1 MGKISRTAAVIM
13 AVTAVALSGCGKTAK
28 EAGPKAAEEMVPQIE
43 KLVPDRPKPAAH
55 VPTPHIDMPDSRWT
69 PGNPGAVA
77 QPSVTLAKENIPAM
91 STVPYSDEEEVLKDA
106 CRVYDFYKFVLAS
119 PDKKWR
125 IVENEFHVPAAESHE
140 IAEVASN
147 IRDLI
152 VRPTW
157 RGFVEVTPETICLA
171 G

>member
-1 MGKISRTAAVIM
+1 MGNISLTAAVVM
-13 AVTAVALSGCGKTAK
+13 AMTAVALSGCGKTA
-28 EAGPKAAEEMVPQIE
+28 EQVGPKATEKLAPETE
-43 KLVPDRPKPAAH
+43 KLVPDLPKPAVH
-55 VPTPHIDMPDSRWT
+55 VPTPHIDLPDPRGT
-69 PGNPGAVA
+69 LGNPDTVT
-77 QPSVTLAKENIPAM
+77 QPSLALAKENIPAM
-91 STVPYSDEEEVLKDA
+91 STVPYSDEGEVLKDA
-106 CRVYDFYKFVLAS
+106 CRVYDFYEFVLAS

-125 IVENEFHVPAAESHE
+125 IVEKEFHVPATKSHE
-140 IAEVASN
+140 ISEVASN